1 LPTSSRHKGH
11 GIIYSWYIIFYT
23 EKYNL

>member
-1 LPTSSRHKGH
+1 LPGGRRKGH